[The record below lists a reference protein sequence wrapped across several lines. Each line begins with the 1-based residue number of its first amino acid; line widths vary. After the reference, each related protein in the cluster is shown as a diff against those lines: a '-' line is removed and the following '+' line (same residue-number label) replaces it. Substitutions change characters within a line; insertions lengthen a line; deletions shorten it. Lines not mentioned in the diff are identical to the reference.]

1 MRFCFLISIFNSNCL
16 AKENLQN
23 KGCPRRGLEDLR
35 RLSRYPFYWREKIR
49 GREEAP
55 YLSLF
60 FFFHNWNASQS
71 MGPFLRGLL
80 FCWWN
85 GFGPNVRLG
94 ACFFADALTM
104 GYNESPT
111 LVKTI
116 NARINW
122 SRTHIWVYGNWSGL
136 TQIREETSE
145 GNRGSYC
152 NCMNYMW
159 LKIGRMIPI
168 LETWL
173 CGVVLEAV
181 VII

>member
-1 MRFCFLISIFNSNCL
+1 MP
-16 AKENLQN
+16 EE
-23 KGCPRRGLEDLR
+23 GLEDLR
-35 RLSRYPFYWREKIR
+35 WLSRYPFYWREKIR

-60 FFFHNWNASQS
+60 FFFHNWNASQF

-80 FCWWN
+80 FCWCTDHGLQWVPN
-85 GFGPNVRLG
+85 ASEKWKPLTQGLIGAGP
-94 ACFFADALTM
+94 
-104 GYNESPT
+104 
-111 LVKTI
+111 
-116 NARINW
+116 
-122 SRTHIWVYGNWSGL
+122 IWVYGNWSGL

-173 CGVVLEAV
+173 CGVALEAV